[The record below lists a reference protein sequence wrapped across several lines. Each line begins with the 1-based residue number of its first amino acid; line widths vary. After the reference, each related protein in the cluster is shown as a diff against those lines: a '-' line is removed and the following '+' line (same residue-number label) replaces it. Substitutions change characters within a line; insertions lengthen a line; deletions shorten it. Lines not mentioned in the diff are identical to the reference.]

1 MNHSWESPIKWIDDN
16 NFSTQNFTFSGSV
29 EKYDG
34 KTNDQRVAILKHRQF
49 IEIYRELIPNGADLI
64 FEIGFFQGGMPL
76 FFADMIE
83 PKKIVGIDYHKPTDK
98 LTNLVESQNLSEMIK
113 LYGDVLQ
120 DDVPKITGILES
132 EFGSEPLD
140 LIIDDCS
147 HEYDNTKICF
157 ENFFSYLKPG
167 GLYVIEDWGWQHWP
181 GEPWQSKASH
191 FHGKPGMTNIVF
203 EAIMT
208 LGTDPGLISRVN
220 VVSEFCTVI
229 TRGPKL
235 AHGERLDLDSSYLT
249 AGRKFHPM

>member
-1 MNHSWESPIKWIDDN
+1 MKNAWKSPLKWVDDN
-16 NFSTQNFTFSGSV
+16 NFSTKRFTFSGSV
-29 EKYDG
+29 EEYDG
-34 KTNDQRVAILKHRQF
+34 KTNSEKIAILKHRQF
-49 IEIYRELIPNGADLI
+49 IEIYQKIIPNGANLI

-76 FFADMIE
+76 FFADMIKPE
-83 PKKIVGIDYHKPTDK
+83 KIVGIDRHKPTDK
-98 LTNLVESQNLSEMIK
+98 LTKLIESSGLSEMIK
-113 LYGDVLQ
+113 LHDASQ
-120 DDVPKITGILES
+120 DDVPKITEILKS

-140 LIIDDCS
+140 LILDDCS

-181 GEPWQSKASH
+181 GEPWQSEKSF
-191 FHGKPGMTNIVF
+191 FHGKTGMTNILF

-208 LGTDPGLISRVN
+208 LGTDPGIISNVN
-220 VVSEFCTVI
+220 VMSEFCVVI

-249 AGRKFHPM
+249 AGRKFVPM